1 MPFIESLDLASVGWH
16 IWLFIA
22 ELAGILAAIHA
33 LFHKRD
39 PRSALVWVAFCVAF
53 PVLGVLLYV
62 VFGRNRVRRVAR
74 SLKPDAGNKPVDVPA
89 WHADPG
95 VPEYLYPLDKLSQ
108 STTHRALQGGNRVTL
123 LGDGESAYAAMLAAI
138 EAAQQQIL
146 LASYIFD
153 AKGVGASF
161 VDALSAAAGRGVEV
175 RVLVDGVGEWYSF
188 PRVVRRLRKA
198 GVMTER
204 FRSPRRWSLAAYL
217 NLRNHRKIL
226 VVDGS
231 QAFAG
236 GMNIRNHHVPDAQG
250 RVAAEDLH
258 FELLGPVAQDLAY
271 LFIEDW
277 QFVSRQ
283 PISNPPALGDAPGHS
298 LCRLVEDG
306 PDENLD
312 KLTRV
317 ILAAIHQ
324 SRERL
329 YIITP
334 YFLPP
339 REIMIALQSA
349 ALRGVDVRLLMPAK
363 NNLPFV
369 GWASR
374 HILSPL
380 LQAGV
385 RAFWYEDAFLH
396 TKLLTLDGCY
406 THLGSYNLDPRSLR
420 LNFELG
426 VEVHDASI
434 CQQAEAYF
442 LSHSEHAREVTA
454 DMLASRPFLAKLRD
468 AVCWLFSPY
477 L

>member
-1 MPFIESLDLASVGWH
+1 MPFMESLDPAAIGWH

-53 PVLGVLLYV
+53 PVLGVLLYI

-74 SLKPDAGNKPVDVPA
+74 SLKPGAGSRPGHSLA
-89 WHADPG
+89 WQPDPG
-95 VPEYLYPLDKLSQ
+95 VPEYLYPLDKLGQ
-108 STTHRALQGGNRVTL
+108 ATTHRPLQGGNRIML
-123 LGDGESAYAAMLAAI
+123 LGDGESAYAAMLEAI
-138 EAAQQQIL
+138 QGARQQVL

-153 AKGVGASF
+153 AKGVGVSF
-161 VDALSAAAGRGVEV
+161 IDALSAAVNRGVEV

-188 PRVVRRLRKA
+188 PRVVNRLRKA
-198 GVMTER
+198 GIVAER
-204 FRSPRRWSLAAYL
+204 FRSPKRWSLAAYL

-250 RVAAEDLH
+250 MIAAEDLH
-258 FELLGPVAQDLAY
+258 FALAGPVVHDLAR

-283 PISNPPALGDAPGHS
+283 PIGEPPMLDAGVGSS
-298 LCRLVEDG
+298 LCRLIEDG

-329 YIITP
+329 YIVTP

-349 ALRGVDVRLLMPAK
+349 ALRGVDVRLLLPAK

-380 LQAGV
+380 LQTGV
-385 RAFWYEDAFLH
+385 RIFWYEGAFLH
-396 TKLLTLDGCY
+396 AKLLTLDGCY
-406 THLGSYNLDPRSLR
+406 IQLGSYNLDPRSLR

-426 VEVHDASI
+426 VEVHDQDV
-434 CQQAEAYF
+434 CRQAEAYF
-442 LSHSEHAREVTA
+442 ISHSECAQEVTV
-454 DMLASRPFLAKLRD
+454 DMLASRTFLGKLRD
-468 AVCWLFSPY
+468 AACWLFSPY